1 MSTLFPDF
9 FRELIE
15 PAEDAWL
22 SPLTKGF
29 CRFGLRGFTCFQSFA
44 FHFHIDLNIAMSGIH
59 IRMTKPV
66 FDNTD
71 VISRLK
77 QVHGRCVP
85 ERVRTYIFRL
95 H

>member
-1 MSTLFPDF
+1 
-9 FRELIE
+9 
-15 PAEDAWL
+15 
-22 SPLTKGF
+22 
-29 CRFGLRGFTCFQSFA
+29 
-44 FHFHIDLNIAMSGIH
+44 MSGIH